1 MKERHPPFVR
11 TSARSRVASRAGD
24 GKRPEPTRSWANENT
39 QIDTGP
45 TWIPGLGEFMDA
57 RRRRAQRR
65 KSKVDFPAE
74 ILAARESLDVLAA
87 AFMRRGQL
95 GKAHGV
101 LRERIKL
108 LSLARFVQ
116 PLTASDVL
124 QEYIEPEIHSLS
136 EAERE
141 HRHRAMEGQA
151 ALQAELS
158 RASAEKSDTRADVS
172 PRPSAA
178 DSAAPNQ
185 NPVERPRGP
194 GAPGQKPEPDS
205 TLSTGARLTRQP
217 GDENERK
224 ENDTD

>member
-1 MKERHPPFVR
+1 
-11 TSARSRVASRAGD
+11 
-24 GKRPEPTRSWANENT
+24 
-39 QIDTGP
+39 
-45 TWIPGLGEFMDA
+45 
-57 RRRRAQRR
+57 
-65 KSKVDFPAE
+65 
-74 ILAARESLDVLAA
+74 
-87 AFMRRGQL
+87 MRRGQL

-141 HRHRAMEGQA
+141 HRHRAMEEQA

-194 GAPGQKPEPDS
+194 GAPGQKPELDS